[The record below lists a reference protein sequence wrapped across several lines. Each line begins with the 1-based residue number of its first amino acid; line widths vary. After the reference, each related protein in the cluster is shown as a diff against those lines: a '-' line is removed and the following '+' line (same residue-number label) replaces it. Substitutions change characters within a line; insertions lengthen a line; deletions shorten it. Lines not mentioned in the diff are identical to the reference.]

1 MINNIPKIDN
11 NTIKIQAA
19 RQTYS
24 KQIVPQNLNTT
35 LNSTFAKQDFSFKVL
50 ASQVLAMAEQDN
62 MNPAGQKFNFL
73 G

>member
-1 MINNIPKIDN
+1 MVNNIPKVDN

-19 RQTYS
+19 KQTYS
-24 KQIVPQNLNTT
+24 KQMLPQKLNAT
-35 LNSTFAKQDFSFKVL
+35 LNSVYAKQDFLFKVL

-62 MNPAGQKFNFL
+62 MNPFGRKINVL